1 MPAPDCSIVIR
12 AYNEQKHLGRLLSGI
27 ERQVGV
33 RAETILV
40 DSGSTDQT
48 VAIAS
53 EFPVTILSISP
64 SEFTF
69 GRSLNLGCGQ
79 ANGEFIVLASAHVYP
94 VYPDWL
100 QRLLEPLR
108 DPRVALTYGKQR
120 GSRST
125 RFSEQQVFAKLFPD
139 ESPSRPAH
147 PFCNNANAAIRRE
160 LWRQRAYDEDLPGLE
175 DLEWA
180 AWVTGQGRELT
191 YVPEAEVVHVHD
203 ETPRQVYNRYKRE
216 AIALKRIWPSERFS
230 LAEFV
235 KLYLSNVTNDARQAG
250 RQRVLVRELA
260 GILWFRWMQFWGTY
274 RGFGHRGPLSSELK
288 RALYYPQRRQPDRS
302 MRPREVTP
310 LEYARSLGDPPES

>member
-12 AYNEQKHLGRLLSGI
+12 AYNEEKHLGQLLSGI

-48 VAIAS
+48 VAIAG

-69 GRSLNLGCGQ
+69 GRSLNLGCRR
-79 ANGEFIVLASAHVYP
+79 ASGEFIVLASAHVFP

-100 QRLLEPLR
+100 QRLLEPLQ
-108 DPRVALTYGKQR
+108 DPRVALSYGKQR

-125 RFSEQQVFAKLFPD
+125 RFSEHQVFAKLFPD
-139 ESPSRPAH
+139 LPPSQLAH

-160 LWRQRAYDEDLPGLE
+160 LWLKRAYDEDLPGLE
-175 DLEWA
+175 DLEWG
-180 AWVTGQGRELT
+180 AWAIAQGRQLK
-191 YVPEAEVVHVHD
+191 YVPEAEVIHVHD

-230 LAEFV
+230 LAEFF
-235 KLYLSNVTNDARQAG
+235 KLYLSNVANDSRQAG
-250 RQRVLVRELA
+250 RQRVLIRELR
-260 GILWFRWMQFWGTY
+260 GILWFRWLQFWGTY
-274 RGFGHRGPLSSELK
+274 RGFGHRGPLTRELK
-288 RALYYPQRRQPDRS
+288 RALYYPPGPLASRS
-302 MRPREVTP
+302 APPREVAP
-310 LEYARSLGDPPES
+310 LEYGHPLGDPPES

>member
-79 ANGEFIVLASAHVYP
+79 ANSEFIVLASAHVYP

-288 RALYYPQRRQPDRS
+288 RALYYPQRRQPNWPARQ
-302 MRPREVTP
+302 REVTP

>member
-1 MPAPDCSIVIR
+1 MTAPDCSIVIR
-12 AYNEQKHLGRLLSGI
+12 AYNEEKHLGRLLSGI

-48 VAIAS
+48 AAIAS
-53 EFPVTILSISP
+53 EFPVTLLSIPP

-69 GRSLNLGCGQ
+69 GRSLNLGCSQ
-79 ANGEFIVLASAHVYP
+79 ASGEFIVVASAHVYP

-100 QRLLEPLR
+100 QRLLEPLH
-108 DPRVALTYGKQR
+108 DPQVALTYGKQR
-120 GSRST
+120 GSGST
-125 RFSEQQVFAKLFPD
+125 RFSEHQVFAKLFPD
-139 ESPSRPAH
+139 LPPSRLAH

-180 AWVTGQGRELT
+180 SWVTGQGRQLT
-191 YVPEAEVVHVHD
+191 YVPEAEVIHVHD

-230 LAEFV
+230 LAEII
-235 KLYLSNVTNDARQAG
+235 KLYLSNVANDARQAG

-260 GILWFRWMQFWGTY
+260 GILWFRWMQFSGTY

-288 RALYYPQRRQPDRS
+288 RALYYPQRRQLGRS
-302 MRPREVTP
+302 VRPREVSP
-310 LEYARSLGDPPES
+310 LEYGRALSDPPES

>member
-1 MPAPDCSIVIR
+1 MSAPDCSIVIR
-12 AYNEQKHLGRLLSGI
+12 AYNEEKHLGRLLSGI

-48 VAIAS
+48 VEIAS
-53 EFPVTILSISP
+53 QFPVSVLSISP
-64 SEFTF
+64 GEFTF
-69 GRSLNLGCGQ
+69 GRSLNLGCSK
-79 ANGEFIVLASAHVYP
+79 AKGEFIVLASAHVYP

-100 QRLLEPLR
+100 QRLLEPFQEQ
-108 DPRVALTYGKQR
+108 RVALTYGKQR

-125 RFSEQQVFAKLFPD
+125 RFSEQQVFAKLFP
-139 ESPSRPAH
+139 EHPPTRLEH

-160 LWRQRAYDEDLPGLE
+160 LWMQRAYDEDLPGLE
-175 DLEWA
+175 DLEWG
-180 AWVTGQGRELT
+180 AWATAQGRQLN
-191 YVPEAEVVHVHD
+191 YVPEAEVIHVHD

-235 KLYLSNVTNDARQAG
+235 KLYLSNVATDARQAG
-250 RQRVLVRELA
+250 RQGALVRELA

-274 RGFGHRGPLSSELK
+274 RGFGHRGPLTTELK
-288 RALYYPQRRQPDRS
+288 RALYYPQRRQPNRS
-302 MRPREVTP
+302 VEPREVTP
-310 LEYARSLGDPPES
+310 LEYGRALGDPPES

>member
-1 MPAPDCSIVIR
+1 MTAPNCSIVIR
-12 AYNEQKHLGRLLSGI
+12 AYNEEQHLGRLLSGI
-27 ERQVGV
+27 KRQVGV
-33 RAETILV
+33 RTETILV

-48 VAIAS
+48 VAVAS
-53 EFPVTILSISP
+53 EFAVTVLSISP

-69 GRSLNLGCGQ
+69 GRSLNHGCRR
-79 ANGEFIVLASAHVYP
+79 ASGEFIVLASAHVFP

-100 QRLLEPLR
+100 QRLLEPLQ
-108 DPRVALTYGKQR
+108 DQRVALSYGKQR

-125 RFSEQQVFAKLFPD
+125 RFSEHQVFAKLFPD
-139 ESPSRPAH
+139 LPPSQLAH

-160 LWRQRAYDEDLPGLE
+160 LWLKRAYDEDLPGLE

-191 YVPEAEVVHVHD
+191 YVPEAEVIHVHD

-230 LAEFV
+230 LADFI
-235 KLYLSNVTNDARQAG
+235 KLYVSNAANDARQAG
-250 RQRVLVRELA
+250 RQGVLVRELV

-274 RGFGHRGPLSSELK
+274 RGFGHHGPLSSELK
-288 RALYYPQRRQPDRS
+288 RTLYYPQRRQPDQS
-302 MRPREVTP
+302 ARPREVSP
-310 LEYARSLGDPPES
+310 LEYGRAASDPPEG

>member
-1 MPAPDCSIVIR
+1 MTAPNCSIVIR
-12 AYNEQKHLGRLLSGI
+12 AYNEEQHLGRLLSGI
-27 ERQVGV
+27 GRQAGV

-48 VAIAS
+48 VAVAS
-53 EFPVTILSISP
+53 QFPVTILSISP

-69 GRSLNLGCGQ
+69 GRSLNLGCSQ
-79 ANGEFIVLASAHVYP
+79 ASSEFIVLASAHVFP

-100 QRLLEPLR
+100 QRLLEPLQ
-108 DPRVALTYGKQR
+108 DQRVALTYGKQR
-120 GSRST
+120 GSNST
-125 RFSEQQVFAKLFPD
+125 RFSEHQVFAKLFPD
-139 ESPSRPAH
+139 LPPSQLAH

-160 LWRQRAYDEDLPGLE
+160 LWLKRAYDEDLPGLE

-180 AWVTGQGRELT
+180 AWATGQGRQLT

-235 KLYLSNVTNDARQAG
+235 KLYLSNVATDARQAG
-250 RQRVLVRELA
+250 RQGALVRELA

-274 RGFGHRGPLSSELK
+274 RGFGHRGPLTTELK
-288 RALYYPQRRQPDRS
+288 RALYYPRGRQTARS
-302 MRPREVTP
+302 APPREVAP
-310 LEYARSLGDPPES
+310 LEYGHPLGDPPEN